1 MTIPLAQ
8 IEQVLDAGHADDAIV
23 GIPISLLREFVSA
36 LKPVEVTVV
45 PSVIGFDLG
54 REVVSA

>member
-36 LKPVEVTVV
+36 LKPVQVNVV
-45 PSVIGFDLG
+45 PAILG
-54 REVVSA
+54 YDAGRDVVPA